1 MRLISLGNTGIG
13 KTYHL
18 NLFNG
23 LTSSLL
29 IAPTI
34 GVNVLKV
41 AKMQVWD
48 ASGDPKFTS
57 MLHHYVQMSDIALF
71 WFASESSLGGLRN
84 RWRPMAV
91 HKPHIIMHP
100 QKLMVDE
107 YLRSHPNCM
116 GTVAFDSQT
125 ALYDLLALLPVNAAS
140 ESSRKRCCTI
150 I

>member
-1 MRLISLGNTGIG
+1 MRLISLGNCGIG

-34 GVNVLKV
+34 GVNVLKSV
-41 AKMQVWD
+41 KN
-48 ASGDPKFTS
+48 ASGDPKFMS
-57 MLHHYVQMSDIALF
+57 MLPHYVQMSEIALL
-71 WFASESSLGGLRN
+71 WFASESSLTGLRN
-84 RWRPMAV
+84 RWRPMVV

-100 QKLMVDE
+100 QRLMVDE
-107 YLRSHPNCM
+107 YLRAHPNCL

-125 ALYDLLALLPVNAAS
+125 ALYDLLALLPTYAS
-140 ESSRKRCCTI
+140 DASRKQCCTI
-150 I
+150 L